1 VIHYEDLDIDQCDT
15 FGTITVDADEVVE
28 FARRYDPQRFHLS
41 DEGARDTYF
50 GRLAASG
57 WHTAAMT
64 MKLMMTGRE
73 AQLASLG
80 SPGLEDL
87 RWRRPVY
94 PEDLLRARVTV
105 TDKRLSRS
113 RPEMGLVHFR
123 VETINQDDVVVM
135 SFTTVSML
143 ARRDNQALA

>member
-1 VIHYEDLDIDQCDT
+1 MIHYEDLGIDQCDT

>member
-1 VIHYEDLDIDQCDT
+1 VIHYEDLGIDQCDT
-15 FGTITVDADEVVE
+15 FGPITVDADEVVE

>member
-1 VIHYEDLDIDQCDT
+1 MIHYEDLAVGQCDL
-15 FGTITVDADEVVE
+15 FGPITVDADEVVD

-64 MKLMMTGRE
+64 MKLMMTGRAE
-73 AQLASLG
+73 PLASLG

-87 RWRRPVY
+87 RWRKPVY
-94 PEDLLRARVTV
+94 PGDRLRAQVTV
-105 TDKRLSRS
+105 TDKRLSKS
-113 RPEMGLVHFR
+113 RPEMGLVHFSI
-123 VETINQDDVVVM
+123 ETLNQDDVVVM
-135 SFTTVSML
+135 SFNTVSMI
-143 ARRDNQALA
+143 ARKAH

>member
-1 VIHYEDLDIDQCDT
+1 MIYYEDLDTDQCDT
-15 FGTITVDADEVVE
+15 FGPITVDADEVVD

-64 MKLMMTGRE
+64 MKLMMTGRG

-94 PEDLLRARVTV
+94 PEDLLRACVTV

-113 RPEMGLVHFR
+113 RPEMGLVHFS

-143 ARRDNQALA
+143 ARRDNAGRA

>member
-1 VIHYEDLDIDQCDT
+1 MIYYEDLAVDQCDL
-15 FGTITVDADEVVE
+15 FGPVTVDADEVVE

-64 MKLMMTGRE
+64 MKLMMTGR
-73 AQLASLG
+73 AAPLASLG

-87 RWRRPVY
+87 RWRKPVY
-94 PEDLLRARVTV
+94 PGDRLRARVTV
-105 TDKRLSRS
+105 TAKRLSKS
-113 RPEMGLVHFR
+113 RPEMGLVHFS
-123 VETINQDDVVVM
+123 VETLNQDDVVVM
-135 SFTTVSML
+135 SFATLSML
-143 ARRDNQALA
+143 ARREHG

>member
-1 VIHYEDLDIDQCDT
+1 VIHYEDLEIDQCDT